1 MQFEKS
7 AVEEEDDFLDFGIEY
22 NPADYWF
29 NKEKMD
35 IIKSIHAKYFDYMVN
50 GDMDN
55 VAKLFHYPSAFKG
68 FLDNLLTAKDASELK
83 EIYQDL
89 IASAPTANRISM
101 NETMPFKL
109 RDNTYVIIMSYSQYN
124 DDSEI
129 FSGNACYVFSKIN
142 KEWKISAVL

>member
-1 MQFEKS
+1 MNN
-7 AVEEEDDFLDFGIEY
+7 DIE
-22 NPADYWF
+22 
-29 NKEKMD
+29 

-68 FLDNLLTAKDASELK
+68 FLDNIVIAKDASELK

-89 IASAPTANRISM
+89 IASAPNANRISM
-101 NETMPFKL
+101 NETMPYKL

-124 DDSEI
+124 DDNE
-129 FSGNACYVFSKIN
+129 VFSETHVMCSPRLIKNGRFSSFVIR
-142 KEWKISAVL
+142 L

>member
-1 MQFEKS
+1 MNN
-7 AVEEEDDFLDFGIEY
+7 DIE
-22 NPADYWF
+22 
-29 NKEKMD
+29 

-68 FLDNLLTAKDASELK
+68 FLDNILTAKDANELK

-89 IASAPTANRISM
+89 IDSAPSANRISM
-101 NETMPFKL
+101 NETIPFKL

-142 KEWKISAVL
+142 KQWKISAVL

>member
-1 MQFEKS
+1 MNN
-7 AVEEEDDFLDFGIEY
+7 DIE
-22 NPADYWF
+22 
-29 NKEKMD
+29 
-35 IIKSIHAKYFDYMVN
+35 IIKSIHEKYFEYMVN

-68 FLDNLLTAKDASELK
+68 FLNNLLTAKDAGELK

-101 NETMPFKL
+101 NETIPFKL
-109 RDNTYVIIMSYSQYN
+109 RDNTYVIMSYSQYN

>member
-1 MQFEKS
+1 
-7 AVEEEDDFLDFGIEY
+7 
-22 NPADYWF
+22 
-29 NKEKMD
+29 
-35 IIKSIHAKYFDYMVN
+35 
-50 GDMDN
+50 MDN

-89 IASAPTANRISM
+89 IDSAPSANRISM
-101 NETMPFKL
+101 NETIPFKL

>member
-1 MQFEKS
+1 MNN
-7 AVEEEDDFLDFGIEY
+7 DIE
-22 NPADYWF
+22 
-29 NKEKMD
+29 

-50 GDMDN
+50 GDIDN

-68 FLDNLLTAKDASELK
+68 FLDNILTAKDANELK

-89 IASAPTANRISM
+89 IASAPTATRISM
-101 NETMPFKL
+101 NDTMPYKL

-124 DDSEI
+124 DDNEV

>member
-1 MQFEKS
+1 MNN
-7 AVEEEDDFLDFGIEY
+7 DIE
-22 NPADYWF
+22 
-29 NKEKMD
+29 

-89 IASAPTANRISM
+89 IDSAPSANRISM
-101 NETMPFKL
+101 NETIPFKL

-142 KEWKISAVL
+142 TEWKISAVL

>member
-1 MQFEKS
+1 MNN
-7 AVEEEDDFLDFGIEY
+7 DI
-22 NPADYWF
+22 
-29 NKEKMD
+29 D

-89 IASAPTANRISM
+89 IASAPTANKISM

-129 FSGNACYVFSKIN
+129 FSGNACYVFFKIN

>member
-1 MQFEKS
+1 MNN
-7 AVEEEDDFLDFGIEY
+7 DIE
-22 NPADYWF
+22 
-29 NKEKMD
+29 

-55 VAKLFHYPSAFKG
+55 VAKLLHYPSAFKG

-89 IASAPTANRISM
+89 IDSAPSANRISM
-101 NETMPFKL
+101 NETIPFKL

>member
-1 MQFEKS
+1 
-7 AVEEEDDFLDFGIEY
+7 
-22 NPADYWF
+22 
-29 NKEKMD
+29 
-35 IIKSIHAKYFDYMVN
+35 MVN

-55 VAKLFHYPSAFKG
+55 VAKLFHYPSAFIG
-68 FLDNLLTAKDASELK
+68 FLDNLLTAIDANELK

-101 NETMPFKL
+101 NETIPFKL
-109 RDNTYVIIMSYSQYN
+109 RDNTYVIIMNYSQYN

>member
-1 MQFEKS
+1 MNN
-7 AVEEEDDFLDFGIEY
+7 DI
-22 NPADYWF
+22 
-29 NKEKMD
+29 D

-55 VAKLFHYPSAFKG
+55 AAKLFHYPSAFKG

-83 EIYQDL
+83 EIYKDL
-89 IASAPTANRISM
+89 IASAPNANKISM
-101 NETMPFKL
+101 NETIPFKL

-142 KEWKISAVL
+142 KQWKISAVL

>member
-1 MQFEKS
+1 MNN
-7 AVEEEDDFLDFGIEY
+7 DIE
-22 NPADYWF
+22 
-29 NKEKMD
+29 

-68 FLDNLLTAKDASELK
+68 FLDNLLIAKDASELK

-89 IASAPTANRISM
+89 IASAPSANRISM
-101 NETMPFKL
+101 NETIPFKL

-142 KEWKISAVL
+142 KQWKISAVL